1 VAKRGKAVLTVCSTA
16 FVGLG
21 RAQAKALGFPA
32 LPIAVVPHPFGM
44 RSRDE
49 IRAVAERCVDEIA
62 RLACEG
68 SVR

>member
-1 VAKRGKAVLTVCSTA
+1 MLTVCSSA

-21 RAQAKALGFPA
+21 RAQAKALGLPA
-32 LPIAVVPHPFGM
+32 LPIAVVPHPFGI

-49 IRAVAERCVDEIA
+49 IRVIAEHCVDEIA

-68 SVR
+68 GTR